1 MYSSD
6 DLGVVYSVID
16 VYGKIWS
23 VPAQDV
29 IESFCYL
36 WL

>member
-16 VYGKIWS
+16 VYKKAWS
-23 VPAQDV
+23 VAVQDE
-29 IESFCYL
+29 IKSFCYL
-36 WL
+36 WP